1 MLQGHGM
8 WCAILEAHNG
18 LQTAGI
24 GIGALVQRRQRL
36 GRLQL
41 LNGLVLHTLTA
52 DNGRGSWQ

>member
-1 MLQGHGM
+1 M